1 MKKSRP
7 GGRSAR
13 VVEATL
19 ASAREIMA
27 EGGLEGFTIPAVA
40 AHAGVNPTSIYR
52 RWSTREALA
61 VAAWLDHA
69 QNELPLPDTGALQS
83 DLAAF
88 ASALRTML
96 ETPQSRAVLRL
107 LAAADPALE
116 GPRKDFWSARFA
128 DASRLVER
136 AAARGEITAGTDPG
150 LLIEL
155 MVAPLYMRLLAT
167 GAPLE
172 DFAITEAAA
181 ILSRGIRER
190 QARSGP

>member
-1 MKKSRP
+1 MRRSRP

-27 EGGLEGFTIPAVA
+27 TGGLEAFTIPAVA

-61 VAAWLDHA
+61 IAAWLEHA
-69 QNELPLPDTGALQS
+69 QNELPLPETGALQS

-88 ASALRTML
+88 AEALRTML
-96 ETPQSRAVLRL
+96 EAPQAQAVLRL
-107 LAAADPALE
+107 LAATDPAME
-116 GPRKDFWSARFA
+116 GPRTDFWSARFA

-136 AAARGEITAGTDPG
+136 AAARGEIAAGTDPG
-150 LLIEL
+150 LVIEL

-167 GAPLE
+167 GAPLA
-172 DFAITEAAA
+172 DFAIAVAAA
-181 ILSRGIRER
+181 ILGRGVGDGQE
-190 QARSGP
+190 RSGP

>member
-1 MKKSRP
+1 MRRSRP

-27 EGGLEGFTIPAVA
+27 TGGLEAFTIPAVA

-61 VAAWLDHA
+61 IAAWLEHA
-69 QNELPLPDTGALQS
+69 QNELPLPETGALQS

-88 ASALRTML
+88 AEALRTML
-96 ETPQSRAVLRL
+96 EAPQAQAVLRL
-107 LAAADPALE
+107 LAATDPAME
-116 GPRKDFWSARFA
+116 GPRTDFWSARFA

-136 AAARGEITAGTDPG
+136 AAARGEIAAGTDPG
-150 LLIEL
+150 LVIEL

-167 GAPLE
+167 GAPLA
-172 DFAITEAAA
+172 DFAIARAAA
-181 ILSRGIRER
+181 ILGRGVGDGQE
-190 QARSGP
+190 RSGP